1 MDPILRSKAEK
12 WLSPAFDSETR
23 DAVQHLMDHDPAGLE
38 DAFYKDLEFG
48 TGGLRGV
55 MGAGSNRINRYTIGM
70 ATQGLANYLRA
81 SFGPGHH
88 KVAIAHD
95 SRINSPFF
103 ARTTAE
109 VFSANGFEVYL
120 FDGLRPTPELSFTL
134 RHLGCKAGVVITASH
149 NPKEYNGYKVYW
161 EDGGQLVPP
170 HDRNVIE
177 KVRQIQSVEE
187 VKFDANEALI
197 HSIGKVLDKAYL
209 DRVVGLSFR
218 QGKSNLKIVYTS
230 LHGTG
235 IQSIPE
241 ALQRMGFESVSIV
254 EAQATPDGNFPTVA
268 SPNPEENSA
277 MEMALD
283 QAKAEGADIVLG
295 TDPDSDR
302 VGIGVRNPEGE
313 LVLLNGNQAGS
324 LLVDYLLQQWKAN
337 NRLKG
342 KEFVAKTV
350 VTSDL
355 ISRIA
360 ASYQV
365 PCPETL
371 TGFKYIAELIQK
383 EEGKRAFIGGG
394 EESYGYLAGDFVRD
408 KDAVISSVMLC
419 EAAAHAAEKN
429 SSLFERLLELYQT
442 HGYYQE
448 KLVSFTKKGKTGA
461 EAIAQLMER
470 FRNTPPTTL
479 GGSAV
484 VAIRDFK
491 SSTEMN
497 TTTGT
502 NSPISLPGSN
512 VMQFITAD
520 GSKITARPSGT
531 EPKIKFYFSVVGKLE
546 TKKEFPQEQ
555 ARLLSRID
563 SIIEELELG

>member
-197 HSIGKVLDKAYL
+197 HSIGEVLDKAYL